1 MRLLKSLYGIMQAA
15 LLWYRTF
22 VKCLKADR
30 FEINKY
36 DPCITNKIV
45 NGKQC
50 TVYWHV
56 DDTKISHV
64 DKNVVGAVIKNIEN
78 EFGTMTVTTGKE
90 HNFVGMNTQ
99 LKDDG
104 TVSITMKDY
113 IEEYITS
120 YGEEV
125 RNNSTMS
132 PANNK
137 LFNVD
142 VHSNKLSQ
150 DKSDIFIT

>member
-50 TVYWHV
+50 TVY
-56 DDTKISHV
+56 
-64 DKNVVGAVIKNIEN
+64 
-78 EFGTMTVTTGKE
+78 
-90 HNFVGMNTQ
+90 
-99 LKDDG
+99 
-104 TVSITMKDY
+104 
-113 IEEYITS
+113 
-120 YGEEV
+120 
-125 RNNSTMS
+125 
-132 PANNK
+132 
-137 LFNVD
+137 
-142 VHSNKLSQ
+142 
-150 DKSDIFIT
+150 